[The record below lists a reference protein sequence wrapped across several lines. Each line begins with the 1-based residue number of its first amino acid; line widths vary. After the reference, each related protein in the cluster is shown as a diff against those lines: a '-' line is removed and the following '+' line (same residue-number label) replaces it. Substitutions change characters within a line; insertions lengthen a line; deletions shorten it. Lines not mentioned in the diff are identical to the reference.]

1 MNDDANNRGGRG
13 TNRGGEPERDERGRF
28 MSDDDDDGNGRG
40 GNRGGNGDRGGGD
53 HRGWFGDPR
62 GHSQAAKL
70 GWRHRQ

>member
-1 MNDDANNRGGRG
+1 
-13 TNRGGEPERDERGRF
+13 

-40 GNRGGNGDRGGGD
+40 GNRGGNGNRGGGD

-62 GHSQAAKL
+62 GHAQAAKL